1 VPMNTVINNCRVNGW
16 GRVAIFCNG
25 GEQVTHCR
33 LVQDDPDRFGERSS
47 HGFYIHSGCCDVLI
61 ADTLIQNARKYAAQI
76 YGQDVGVTTARI
88 TFRNVVVKDCE
99 NGITVQQS
107 LPNAARAQN
116 VVVQGCSFLNTYNGP
131 ALSIK
136 QGDGVQVLNNVFDTG
151 SVGLQLG
158 VWAPYEP
165 GFSITNLQASGNS
178 FRSFQIG
185 IYGLASNGGRFVN
198 VGLSRNSLADC
209 KRPVDLSG
217 AQAISYSP

>member
-1 VPMNTVINNCRVNGW
+1 
-16 GRVAIFCNG
+16 
-25 GEQVTHCR
+25 
-33 LVQDDPDRFGERSS
+33 
-47 HGFYIHSGCCDVLI
+47 
-61 ADTLIQNARKYAAQI
+61 
-76 YGQDVGVTTARI
+76 
-88 TFRNVVVKDCE
+88 
-99 NGITVQQS
+99 
-107 LPNAARAQN
+107 

-178 FRSFQIG
+178 FRNFQIG
-185 IYGLASNGGRFVN
+185 IYGLASNGGTFTDVR
-198 VGLSRNSLADC
+198 LSRNSIAAC

-217 AQAISYSP
+217 ASTISYSP